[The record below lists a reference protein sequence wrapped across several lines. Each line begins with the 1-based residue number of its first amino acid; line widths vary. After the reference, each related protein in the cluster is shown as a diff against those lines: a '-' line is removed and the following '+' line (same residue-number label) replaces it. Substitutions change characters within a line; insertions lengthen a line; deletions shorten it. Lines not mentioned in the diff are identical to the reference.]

1 MLCLISSSLD
11 TLSPETLDIFASRAE
26 ERSEMSFCVFCDSS
40 SIFLETFSSPLLML
54 SVSLFSVSSIFE
66 VKSLSRIFI
75 FLSSELDVLDKFSP
89 SAFIL
94 ESVSSDN
101 LSISLFSASFP
112 FLIESLSS
120 LYFSSI
126 LELTPLIDSSILS
139 DSLVSISLHL
149 VSYLVS
155 TSTIDC
161 LNELS
166 PSSIFFV
173 RLLSSVVIF
182 PFNSSTESFN
192 EPLTLSMSP
201 LRLCVL
207 SSSVLVAALSS
218 SMLLYEYFL
227 SSSKSTSC
235 DNSLDATLNGRYTT
249 SPS

>member
-1 MLCLISSSLD
+1 
-11 TLSPETLDIFASRAE
+11 
-26 ERSEMSFCVFCDSS
+26 MSFCVFCDSS
-40 SIFLETFSSPLLML
+40 SILLETFSSPLLML